1 MDVKKSYIG
10 MLTATAERIHGN
22 EKPAPAVK
30 IAAGPLVWG
39 SLAAALGGSAW
50 GLAKAAGSGAVKAG
64 VPTAAFYYF
73 LKYIGIP
80 AGVGYILGD
89 SLATSTSPNKDDL
102 RTAENNALAKE
113 TVNKTKELEKM
124 PSVQPVNKP
133 PKDLSWIGM

>member
-1 MDVKKSYIG
+1 MMDVKKSYIG

-30 IAAGPLVWG
+30 IAMTPLVAG
-39 SLAAALGGSAW
+39 SLLAGSAW
-50 GLAKAAGSGAVKAG
+50 GLVKAAGSGAIKAG